1 MESFTHLF
9 SSDFMP
15 HGTCYLWDP
24 HILWLRVV
32 RAIVITVSYYCIP
45 IHLILKQPHR
55 LFRRAFCAFGMFIMD
70 CGSIHLKRWNVWHG
84 DFLITGIVK
93 PVTAAFCSLT
103 AAIVVRVV
111 RSVISLP
118 GRRT

>member
-55 LFRRAFCAFGMFIMD
+55 LFRRAFCAFMD